1 MRAPRQTDGR
11 RSTLRA
17 LAFVPLLALLGSAPG
32 PEAGATPPEGSQ
44 PLRLEGEAFGA
55 PVVIRV
61 RGVGRDEAKAAVRAA
76 FERMAEVEE
85 MIEEAVEAFNAEPGR
100 NREIRPPTSADGL
113 FDLLERTLSF
123 CRWSDGAHG
132 PLGGNF
138 QAHWEAAAGNPQ
150 PPPPPPGAAESA
162 ACDRMALDREKGVV
176 QIAAGSRVALDGF
189 ARGFAVDE
197 AVEALRAAGVQDT
210 LVRLGRI
217 HRGIGD
223 GPEGSGWPVLL
234 PVFEGYRQPLDEVT
248 LRESSMGL
256 VWRADWPANRPLFVD
271 QRSGEPPGAPWA
283 AVAVTELAV
292 DAQALAVSAVV
303 LGSREG
309 RFRMAGLEPEPAV
322 LWLLG
327 RGQGRPLM
335 LDLNWSSLRTP

>member
-1 MRAPRQTDGR
+1 MHARRQTV
-11 RSTLRA
+11 A
-17 LAFVPLLALLGSAPG
+17 LPFIVAALALLGSIVPAPA
-32 PEAGATPPEGSQ
+32 PEVDAAPPEGSQ

-55 PVVIRV
+55 SAVIRV
-61 RGVGRDEAKAAVRAA
+61 RGVGEDEAKAAARAA
-76 FERMAEVEE
+76 FDRMEEIATMVEA
-85 MIEEAVEAFNAEPGR
+85 AVEAFNAEPGR
-100 NREIRPPTSADGL
+100 DREIEPPRSADGL
-113 FDLLERTLSF
+113 FDLMERTLSF

-138 QAHWEAAAGNPQ
+138 QAHWEAAAGNPE
-150 PPPPPPGAAESA
+150 PPPPPPGAAQSA
-162 ACDRMALDREKGVV
+162 SCDRMALDRENGVV
-176 QIAAGSRVALDGF
+176 RIAAGSRVALDGF

-197 AVEALRAAGVQDT
+197 AVEALRAAGAQDA

-234 PVFEGYRQPLDEVT
+234 PVFEGYRQPLDEVR
-248 LRESSMGL
+248 LRESSMAL
-256 VWRADWPANRPLFVD
+256 VWRADWPSNRPLFVD
-271 QRSGEPPGAPWA
+271 QRSGKPPGAPWA
-283 AVAVTELAV
+283 TVAVTELAV
-292 DAQALAVSAVV
+292 DARALAVSAMV